1 MNTHGVSLSAA
12 VAPETSA
19 PFFDY
24 ALARS
29 LLPIVVPI
37 GLASGLLFRGFDS
50 AQGAAACSII
60 NGMMVMAMLLL
71 RPPILSFWTGVAPIL
86 TLAGGAALWLIL
98 IQVGIPVV
106 PFADRPVAFAP
117 DMFAPEFAGW
127 MAGLYAF
134 MIGALMAA
142 NRRDARWA
150 MNTVLFAM
158 CGILLIGLIVR
169 SVGGQGALDYWS
181 LSRQG
186 RFAGTIGNANV
197 TAVVAGMVALLATG
211 RLLSL
216 MRREPGKKPD
226 TRTTVNMLCHA
237 GAWLI
242 AVVAL
247 ASTASRVPIILTTA
261 LVLLLTARTLSRGR
275 INWTR
280 LAVYAAPAII
290 LVTVIA
296 QAELFQTR
304 LDGTSYEW
312 GARLGLWSQ
321 YWDIAMTSPVYGY
334 GLGGFQS
341 INVFAMSGVR
351 FAEGAWIV
359 NSAHSLV
366 LQILLVGGAPYL
378 LLMTALGWRVARDI
392 VRDYAGSPWSTRRW
406 SVALAILLIVLCA
419 MVDIVMDVPSTIT
432 LALFL
437 TGLLWGRGVF
447 VEH

>member
-150 MNTVLFAM
+150 MNTV
-158 CGILLIGLIVR
+158 
-169 SVGGQGALDYWS
+169 
-181 LSRQG
+181 
-186 RFAGTIGNANV
+186 
-197 TAVVAGMVALLATG
+197 
-211 RLLSL
+211 
-216 MRREPGKKPD
+216 
-226 TRTTVNMLCHA
+226 
-237 GAWLI
+237 
-242 AVVAL
+242 
-247 ASTASRVPIILTTA
+247 
-261 LVLLLTARTLSRGR
+261 
-275 INWTR
+275 
-280 LAVYAAPAII
+280 
-290 LVTVIA
+290 
-296 QAELFQTR
+296 
-304 LDGTSYEW
+304 
-312 GARLGLWSQ
+312 
-321 YWDIAMTSPVYGY
+321 
-334 GLGGFQS
+334 
-341 INVFAMSGVR
+341 
-351 FAEGAWIV
+351 
-359 NSAHSLV
+359 
-366 LQILLVGGAPYL
+366 
-378 LLMTALGWRVARDI
+378 
-392 VRDYAGSPWSTRRW
+392 
-406 SVALAILLIVLCA
+406 
-419 MVDIVMDVPSTIT
+419 
-432 LALFL
+432 
-437 TGLLWGRGVF
+437 
-447 VEH
+447 